1 MKFGRLNIIVG
12 GIVIF
17 LSTIGGFFLG
27 FTMYH
32 FFERSFYAIPLGRV
46 HLKAGHTHS
55 MPFAFYNIIIG
66 SLVDRLSLN
75 DKWKKRCSLF
85 TILSLI
91 MPIGLVL
98 RGMTD
103 GAMTFAPVVL
113 IGAIFFIGSS
123 AIMIKGVISNRQRNE
138 N

>member
-12 GIVIF
+12 GVVIF
-17 LSTIGGFFLG
+17 LSTLGGFYLG
-27 FTMYH
+27 FTMSH
-32 FFERSFYAIPLGRV
+32 FFERGFYAIPLGRV
-46 HLKAGHTHS
+46 LLKAGHTHS

-85 TILSLI
+85 TIFSLI
-91 MPIGLVL
+91 MPIGLIL
-98 RGMTD
+98 RGITD

-113 IGAIFFIGSS
+113 IGAIFFVGSS
-123 AIMIKGVISNRQRNE
+123 AVMIKGAIPNE
-138 N
+138 QK

>member
-17 LSTIGGFFLG
+17 LSTLGGFFLG
-27 FTMYH
+27 FTMSQ
-32 FFERSFYAIPLGRV
+32 FFEKGFYAIPFGRV
-46 HLKAGHTHS
+46 LLKAGHTHS

-75 DKWKKRCSLF
+75 EKWKKRCSLF

-123 AIMIKGVISNRQRNE
+123 AIMIKGVISNRQRKE

>member
-27 FTMYH
+27 FTMDH
-32 FFERSFYAIPLGRV
+32 FFERGFYAIPLGRV
-46 HLKAGHTHS
+46 LLKAGHTHS

-75 DKWKKRCSLF
+75 DKWKKRCSFF

-91 MPIGLVL
+91 MPIGLIL
-98 RGMTD
+98 RGITD

>member
-17 LSTIGGFFLG
+17 LSTIGGFSLG
-27 FTMYH
+27 FTMDH
-32 FFERSFYAIPLGRV
+32 FFERGFYAIPLGRV
-46 HLKAGHTHS
+46 LLKAGHTHS

-75 DKWKKRCSLF
+75 DKWKKRCSFF

-91 MPIGLVL
+91 MPIGLIL
-98 RGMTD
+98 RGITD

-113 IGAIFFIGSS
+113 IGAIFFVGSS